1 MQWGAFPTNLHA
13 PADNNGY
20 DFHDVKNRGVDS
32 DRIWNWRILIR
43 SQQKM
48 RLNTWSYW
56 MFWIIAMY
64 YSVLR
69 FLKSFL
75 HLRKTLSHGSEE
87 ALSKKWPIVKV
98 ETSRVHLFNIKIQL
112 SVCKIYQNPP
122 QNFWKKMGDVKIPQ
136 PLGVS
141 KKKTSEP
148 SNVCLG
154 HWAAFE
160 VLWVLVVKSLPA
172 TLRIQQI
179 GCDNHITMK
188 IQKKTHGKKTGRSQ
202 WFHTKRPQEVTDGMQ
217 SLIGTAQKPCVKSW
231 LWDSLLIQAG
241 GFNIQKK
248 SSHGNSSKKCGDQK
262 LRISS
267 RDSCSCIIIT
277 LWQSP
282 WCCKQPLG
290 RLEWASKDPIH
301 LAFWGRQCLHS
312 MDAVEFVFSPGF
324 LDAPRL
330 KALTVGATFRTN
342 A

>member
-1 MQWGAFPTNLHA
+1 
-13 PADNNGY
+13 
-20 DFHDVKNRGVDS
+20 
-32 DRIWNWRILIR
+32 
-43 SQQKM
+43 
-48 RLNTWSYW
+48 
-56 MFWIIAMY
+56 
-64 YSVLR
+64 
-69 FLKSFL
+69 
-75 HLRKTLSHGSEE
+75 
-87 ALSKKWPIVKV
+87 
-98 ETSRVHLFNIKIQL
+98 
-112 SVCKIYQNPP
+112 
-122 QNFWKKMGDVKIPQ
+122 MGDVKIPQ

-141 KKKTSEP
+141 KKHPSEP

-179 GCDNHITMK
+179 GCPLVKWGCDNHTMK
-188 IQKKTHGKKTGRSQ
+188 IQKKTHGKCGSQ
-202 WFHTKRPQEVTDGMQ
+202 WFTKRPQEVTDGMQ

-231 LWDSLLIQAG
+231 WDSLLIQAG

-312 MDAVEFVFSPGF
+312 TQHGCSGICFFGF